1 MAELCV
7 KVAEFIVTLIR
18 ESLDLFRRI
27 DSLQLMSCTPGHA
40 QKAELVGFRT
50 FLYTNFFLLLQ
61 KTEKLSY
68 KI

>member
-27 DSLQLMSCTPGHA
+27 DSGRSTVLEVSGRHIYGH
-40 QKAELVGFRT
+40 GFD
-50 FLYTNFFLLLQ
+50 YP
-61 KTEKLSY
+61 Y
-68 KI
+68 MG

>member
-27 DSLQLMSCTPGHA
+27 DSTYSSHDH
-40 QKAELVGFRT
+40 ELLVFD
-50 FLYTNFFLLLQ
+50 
-61 KTEKLSY
+61 
-68 KI
+68 